1 MSDAD
6 RVTSGEAFEEEVDF
20 EKAIRPSTFDEFIGQ
35 EEVVHNLNVYIEA
48 AQERGEPVDHIILS
62 GPPGLGKTT
71 LARMIANETNAEFH
85 NTSGPILEKAGDLA
99 GILTNLE
106 FGDVLFIDEI
116 HRLSK
121 DVEEYLYSAMEDYEI
136 DIIIDSGPHARSVSL
151 DLPQFTMIGATTR
164 MGLLTSA
171 LRSRFGVREKIQYY
185 PPEELKRIIK
195 RAARILDVEITDEAA
210 RQISE
215 RARGTPRVANRFL
228 RRIRDLAQLESD
240 NRISEEIAEEGLRML
255 DVDPNG
261 LQETDREILSIL
273 VEHNGGPCGVKTISA
288 AIGEETGTIEEV
300 HEPYLI
306 RQGFLRKT
314 SRGRELTRKG
324 MEYMGM
330 NPENASS
337 RLFSSSG
344 E

>member
-1 MSDAD
+1 MTDK
-6 RVTSGEAFEEEVDF
+6 VTSGEALEEEIDF
-20 EKAIRPSTFDEFIGQ
+20 EQAIRPSSFEEFIGQ
-35 EEVVHNLNVYIEA
+35 NEVVHNLQVYIEA

-71 LARMIANETNAEFH
+71 LARMISNETDAEFH

-185 PPEELKRIIK
+185 PPEELKKIIE
-195 RAARILDVEITDEAA
+195 RAAEILDVEITDEAA
-210 RQISE
+210 RQIAK

-240 NRISEEIAEEGLRML
+240 NEISEEIAEEGLRML
-255 DVDPNG
+255 DVDPYG
-261 LQETDREILSIL
+261 LQETDREILSVL

-288 AIGEETGTIEEV
+288 AIGEESGTIEQV

-314 SRGRELTRKG
+314 SRGRELTEKG
-324 MEYMGM
+324 MEYMDM
-330 NPENASS
+330 DPDSS
-337 RLFSSSG
+337 SSSPLFSSSG

>member
-1 MSDAD
+1 MTDAD
-6 RVTSGEAFEEEVDF
+6 RVTSGEAFDGEVDF
-20 EKAIRPSTFDEFIGQ
+20 EQAIRPSTFDEFIGQ

-71 LARMIANETNAEFH
+71 LARMIANETDAEFH
-85 NTSGPILEKAGDLA
+85 STSGPILEKAGDLA

-116 HRLSK
+116 HRLSH

-210 RQISE
+210 RKISK

-255 DVDPNG
+255 DVDPHG
-261 LQETDREILSIL
+261 LQETDRDILSIL
-273 VEHNGGPCGVKTISA
+273 VEHNGGPCGLKTISA
-288 AIGEETGTIEEV
+288 AIGEEAGTIEQV

-324 MEYMGM
+324 MEYMDM
-330 NPENASS
+330 IPDDASS
-337 RLFSSSG
+337 PLFSSSG

>member
-1 MSDAD
+1 MDDTD
-6 RVTSGEAFEEEVDF
+6 RVTSGEPLGDDVDF
-20 EKAIRPSTFDEFIGQ
+20 EQAIRPSTFDEFIGQ
-35 EEVVHNLNVYIEA
+35 QEVVRNLNVYIEA
-48 AQERGEPVDHIILS
+48 AEERGEPVDHIILS

-71 LARMIANETNAEFH
+71 LARMIANETEAEFH

-116 HRLSK
+116 HRLSR

-185 PPEELKRIIK
+185 PPEELQRII
-195 RAARILDVEITDEAA
+195 ARTAHILDVEITDEAA
-210 RQISE
+210 HQISK

-240 NRISEEIAEEGLRML
+240 NKITEEIAERGLRML
-255 DVDPNG
+255 DVDPHG
-261 LQETDREILSIL
+261 LQETDREILSVL
-273 VEHNGGPCGVKTISA
+273 VEHGGGPCGVKTISA
-288 AIGEETGTIEEV
+288 AIGEETGTIEQV

-314 SRGRELTRKG
+314 ARGRELTEKG
-324 MEYMGM
+324 IEYMDM
-330 NPENASS
+330 EKEQPSPP
-337 RLFSSSG
+337 LFSSDD
-344 E
+344 